1 MMRAFD
7 MSKYQRIIATEGR
20 IRGDWK
26 VLGGVGRN
34 PENLIVVPID
44 VVIYDHDRRS
54 GRCFY
59 SNDFHVTI
67 EDGKV
72 NLRVDGADKF
82 KMLEIEDVRAD
93 FDATMMLVAQA
104 YKEGVGS
111 VVEPEVFSM
120 KEGDRG

>member
-1 MMRAFD
+1 VKVE
-7 MSKYQRIIATEGR
+7 SVATG
-20 IRGDWK
+20 K
-26 VLGGVGRN
+26 CLVVLAVTLKN
-34 PENLIVVPID
+34 
-44 VVIYDHDRRS
+44 
-54 GRCFY
+54 

-104 YKEGVGS
+104 YKEGAGS

-120 KEGDRG
+120 EEGDRG

>member
-1 MMRAFD
+1 MRAFD

-104 YKEGVGS
+104 YKEGAGS

-120 KEGDRG
+120 EEGDRG